1 MFRKKQESE
10 SGTSAGTNP
19 TRTTRFRHR
28 WDFLL
33 IAALLLIACT
43 ALLLVHLFSRP
54 GTVVK
59 VAVDGQEIGR
69 YSLSEDAS
77 YPISGWNGGSNLL
90 VIENG
95 SAFVRDATC
104 PDKLCEHQKK
114 ISRSGERIV
123 CLPNRVVV
131 EILSEKQNFSDP
143 DFAIGKVRFPH
154 AMAKEAKQ

>member
-1 MFRKKQESE
+1 MLQKKQT
-10 SGTSAGTNP
+10 SGRCAKTDSKKAAP
-19 TRTTRFRHR
+19 HSYRR
-28 WDFLL
+28 DFLL

-43 ALLLVHLFSRP
+43 ALLLVHLFSCP
-54 GTVVK
+54 GAVVK
-59 VAVDGQEIGR
+59 VTVDGEEAGR
-69 YSLSEDAS
+69 YLLSVDAS

-95 SAFVRDATC
+95 SASVRDATC

-131 EILSEKQNFSDP
+131 EILSEKQSTSHP
-143 DFAIGKVRFPH
+143 DFAIGKVELPH
-154 AMAKEAKQ
+154 AMAKEAKK